1 MNGGRPRRVTMNV
14 RKQFRE
20 GGLSSPDIRSGIGPL
35 SEVRRELVPQTPN
48 ALPIARVDVPIHI
61 APL

>member
-1 MNGGRPRRVTMNV
+1 MNV